1 MAAAPPQ
8 PEVPGLAVTHRFV
21 DAGGLRTHVAE
32 AGRPDGAPV
41 LLVHGWPQHWWLWR
55 SVLGPLADEHR
66 LLCPDLRGLGWTEA
80 PRGEIRKEQLADDLL
95 ALLDALGLDR
105 VTYVGHDWGA
115 FAGMLLALRAP
126 ERLSGLVALSIP
138 HLWVRARDPRAALG
152 MAHALPLSTLPAAV
166 PRIADAALRLGR
178 ARGSYTAAERRT
190 YTDVL
195 RDPDRQRASSSYYR
209 TFLLREA
216 PALLSGTY
224 ARRRLTVPATLVAGD
239 RDPVIRYA
247 DLGGANADELV
258 VERLPGLGH
267 FLPEEAP
274 GTTVAAIRT
283 RTAATR

>member
-8 PEVPGLAVTHRFV
+8 PTVPGVEVQHRFV

-32 AGRPDGAPV
+32 AGRADGAPIV
-41 LLVHGWPQHWWLWR
+41 LVHGWPQHWWLWR
-55 SVLGPLADEHR
+55 SVLGPLAGEHR

-80 PRGEIRKEQLADDLL
+80 PRGDYRKEQLADDLL

-105 VTYVGHDWGA
+105 VTLVGHDWGA

-126 ERLSGLVALSIP
+126 ERLSGLVVLSIP

-152 MAHALPLSTLPAAV
+152 ASHALPLSTLPPAV
-166 PRIADAALRLGR
+166 PYVADAALRLGR
-178 ARGSYTAAERRT
+178 VRGSYTRAERRA

-216 PALLSGTY
+216 PALVGGHY
-224 ARRRLTVPATLVAGD
+224 RAQRLRVPTTLAAGAL
-239 RDPVIRYA
+239 DPVIRYA
-247 DLGGANADELV
+247 DLGGANADDLV
-258 VERLPGLGH
+258 VERLSGLGH

-274 GTTVAAIRT
+274 GTTVAAIRS
-283 RTAATR
+283 RAAAAT

>member
-8 PEVPGLAVTHRFV
+8 PDVLGLEIRHRFV

-32 AGRPDGAPV
+32 AGRPDGAPIV
-41 LLVHGWPQHWWLWR
+41 LVHGWPQHWWLWR
-55 SVLGPLADEHR
+55 SVLGPLAGEHR

-80 PRGEIRKEQLADDLL
+80 PRGEIRKEQLATDLL

-105 VTYVGHDWGA
+105 VTFVGHDWGA
-115 FAGMLLALRAP
+115 FTGMLLALRAP
-126 ERLSGLVALSIP
+126 ERLDALVVLSIP
-138 HLWVRARDPRAALG
+138 HLWVRPRDPRAPLG

-166 PRIADAALRLGR
+166 PYVADAALRLGR
-178 ARGSYTAAERRT
+178 VRGSYTRAERKV

-216 PALLSGTY
+216 SQLLSGAY
-224 ARRRLTVPATLVAGD
+224 ARQRLRVPTTLVAGD

-247 DLGGANADELV
+247 DLGGANADDLV
-258 VERLPGLGH
+258 VERLSGLGH

-274 GTTVAAIRT
+274 GTTVAAIRS